1 MNISAKRSSASQKFL
16 IACLAAFGL
25 MLAVGVGSAS
35 AKLEFTLE
43 YNFSGDQTP
52 GTSFGNDGPAAI
64 DVNPDTGEVY
74 VVDSN
79 HNVVPIFDQDGV
91 YLRQIK
97 GLKGEASVATE
108 WSPSSIAI
116 DKSGG
121 ANNGYIYVTDIKGD
135 VVQVFDPNGAHAGTL
150 KGLNTPDKSFV
161 NPGGVAV
168 DKDGALYISDTGHQA
183 IVKYVPTGALVD
195 ETDFALRFSDPE
207 HAGSPGKL
215 AVDGAGRILVG
226 NAKFSPAGAFLEN
239 WGTYGPLDPKADHT
253 RNELIAA
260 EYYLSFAYDATS
272 GVMKGEIP
280 AAATTIAVNET
291 SGRVYAATA
300 GYNDVAVIERRDLAD
315 GVTGGATEIKNLRQ
329 IGGEHRPR
337 RRRPDHHLRL
347 RIRHRHQLREKRRL
361 RPGHSVQRPGH
372 RGHRYPH
379 PAPPGRHL
387 PLPDRRDQRRRHQ
400 LRRRPDLPDQR
411 ATRDRGLLDLRN
423 PGGLR
428 DPAR

>member
-52 GTSFGNDGPAAI
+52 GTSFGNDGPSAI

-74 VVDSN
+74 VVDPN
-79 HNVVPIFDQDGV
+79 HNVVPIFDRDGV

-97 GLKGEASVATE
+97 GLKGEASVPTE

-183 IVKYVPTGALVD
+183 IVKYVPTGGVVD

-207 HAGSPGKL
+207 HCRQPGEARRRRGRSHPRRQRANSARPGSSSKTGGPTGPWTSRPTTRGTSWSRPSTTSRSPTTRPRRDESRNPGRR
-215 AVDGAGRILVG
+215 DDDRGQ
-226 NAKFSPAGAFLEN
+226 
-239 WGTYGPLDPKADHT
+239 
-253 RNELIAA
+253 RNQRPGLRGHRR
-260 EYYLSFAYDATS
+260 LQ
-272 GVMKGEIP
+272 
-280 AAATTIAVNET
+280 
-291 SGRVYAATA
+291 R
-300 GYNDVAVIERRDLAD
+300 VAVIERRDLAD
-315 GVTGGATEIKNLRQ
+315 GVTGGATEIKNTTAKLAASIDRDE
-329 IGGEHRPR
+329 GGPITGCAFEFGTDTSYGKSVACDQATPYSAQVTAVTGSSPACCRAPSTTTGSPRPTKTAPATAR
-337 RRRPDHHLRL
+337 TRPS
-347 RIRHRHQLREKRRL
+347 
-361 RPGHSVQRPGH
+361 RPKSRP
-372 RGHRYPH
+372 
-379 PAPPGRHL
+379 
-387 PLPDRRDQRRRHQ
+387 
-400 LRRRPDLPDQR
+400 
-411 ATRDRGLLDLRN
+411 
-423 PGGLR
+423 
-428 DPAR
+428 